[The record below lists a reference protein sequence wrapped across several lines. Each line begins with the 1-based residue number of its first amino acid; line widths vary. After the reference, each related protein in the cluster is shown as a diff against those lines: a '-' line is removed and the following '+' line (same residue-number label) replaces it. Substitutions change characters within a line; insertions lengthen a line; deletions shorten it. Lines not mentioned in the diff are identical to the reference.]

1 MKLPEF
7 TVSDEVY
14 ATRVNK
20 CKICPHKTDHLGAFW
35 CGTPVVGNLVK
46 VEGEKKRL
54 CGCNMHAKAKGK
66 IWGCPIGK
74 WKPVKLDRN
83 SQRILVDAAK
93 AYQAHQSQQAYN
105 NLKEAYKQV
114 FGHYYDRNACS
125 SCNAGKKL
133 LTHVIDI
140 TGI

>member
-1 MKLPEF
+1 
-7 TVSDEVY
+7 
-14 ATRVNK
+14 
-20 CKICPHKTDHLGAFW
+20 
-35 CGTPVVGNLVK
+35 
-46 VEGEKKRL
+46 
-54 CGCNMHAKAKGK
+54 MHAKAKGK

-74 WKPVKLDRN
+74 WKPVQLDRD

-93 AYQAHQSQQAYN
+93 AYQAHQSQQAYK

-133 LTHVIDI
+133 LNHVIDI